1 MLSAYAAHFYS
12 NNTAVCAIG
21 GKQGLY
27 VTGTQNGIQVFSE
40 YLAISAY
47 SPKLG
52 VSVASPVRAL
62 SAYSGFIGAD
72 IFSENKAIL
81 ARGLKIGLEVS
92 SPVRALSA
100 YSNFIGADIFSENK
114 AISARGLKIGLEVSS
129 PVRAI
134 SANGNVIGVESYS
147 NNISISSY
155 GGTIGLHVKSPNKAI
170 YAIGN
175 AIGVESYSTTRAIS
189 AFGSLIGLEVA
200 SPIRAISAY
209 SGFVGA
215 DIFSENKAISA
226 RGLKIGLEV
235 SSPIRAISA
244 YGGIIGIES
253 YSLNIPLSTAF
264 GKNIMH
270 GWVGINNNTPT
281 SALEVKGSTVL
292 DGNVRITQE
301 VKLDSNLT
309 IFGNLST
316 LGNIS
321 YLDTFVTVTSAMSI
335 TNTGTGPALTVTQ
348 TGDEPIARFYDDA
361 GLVALYVEGQ
371 STKPGWVGIGT
382 DNPNMALTVVGSISA
397 LSSLYVDQ
405 TITASS
411 SLYVGHN
418 AYINN
423 ELAVG
428 QGTQTPML
436 STTTIQS
443 LGSEGVKVK
452 ASTGLY
458 DIAHFSNDGNTTL
471 SANLVIGGTV
481 TAANATDVSSNRL
494 ANVGALDNR
503 YDYMAGNRYLEI
515 DLHNFTTAMLT
526 AVGGAA
532 SPSITTGAV
541 DVPAW
546 VYRPLNTTD
555 GAANCQALLGPYN
568 NLSASPKS
576 RSTKNWS
583 KATVLSVRFQHP
595 VVSAGTLRYYLGPQ
609 ASTWAGG
616 SLAVKGIGFE
626 IVANSLFAV
635 CHDGTTKT
643 TAGSGVAMTT
653 STQNIIV
660 IASDGAGGARWWVNG
675 AEQTALS
682 GGPTGD
688 SAGSQYGFCT
698 EAVNPTPATATFI
711 SIQHINIKSAL

>member
-72 IFSENKAIL
+72 IFSENKAIS

-155 GGTIGLHVKSPNKAI
+155 GGTIGLHVTSPNKAI

-428 QGTQTPML
+428 QGTRTPML

-481 TAANATDVSSNRL
+481 TAENQTAASGSSVMTRQLLDARGSYFQWCINLNSAAAKADDASWSLVPGGYNAFSSGMPASIPAEMTKFRVRVSMGFTSNPTSDTFPIYVKFSSQGINSTNTIETLHGTRVGNTAYPDTVGGL
-494 ANVGALDNR
+494 TGTLVDLAATHSGFTNTFAFTSDWVTIPEAWQTNAANVGS
-503 YDYMAGNRYLEI
+503 YGFIGIIVGN
-515 DLHNFTTAMLT
+515 
-526 AVGGAA
+526 
-532 SPSITTGAV
+532 
-541 DVPAW
+541 
-546 VYRPLNTTD
+546 
-555 GAANCQALLGPYN
+555 
-568 NLSASPKS
+568 KS
-576 RSTKNWS
+576 
-583 KATVLSVRFQHP
+583 
-595 VVSAGTLRYYLGPQ
+595 
-609 ASTWAGG
+609 GG
-616 SLAVKGIGFE
+616 SLTDNYA
-626 IVANSLFAV
+626 
-635 CHDGTTKT
+635 
-643 TAGSGVAMTT
+643 
-653 STQNIIV
+653 QNHSI
-660 IASDGAGGARWWVNG
+660 
-675 AEQTALS
+675 
-682 GGPTGD
+682 
-688 SAGSQYGFCT
+688 YGQIEFRR
-698 EAVNPTPATATFI
+698 
-711 SIQHINIKSAL
+711 